1 MSRPSGFVRQ
11 ERATATTRRF
21 RFFTTGGIISETGGR
36 TTLRLSVPPAE
47 RDWWWAVLEKILSVC
62 PNCNPVSPRAPCQ
75 SEKGRRPHLSPCSR
89 PLRCSR
95 PLPCSRRLC

>member
-1 MSRPSGFVRQ
+1 MSRRSGFVRQ
-11 ERATATTRRF
+11 ERVTATTRRF

-62 PNCNPVSPRAPCQ
+62 PNCNPVPPRT
-75 SEKGRRPHLSPCSR
+75 
-89 PLRCSR
+89 
-95 PLPCSRRLC
+95 LPE